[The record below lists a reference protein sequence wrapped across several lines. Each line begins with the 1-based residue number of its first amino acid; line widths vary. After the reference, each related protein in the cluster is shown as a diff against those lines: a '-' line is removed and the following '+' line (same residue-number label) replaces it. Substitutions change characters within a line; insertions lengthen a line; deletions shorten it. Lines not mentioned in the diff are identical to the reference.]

1 MTMPY
6 QSHYQ
11 MAWRPESY
19 WGIDER
25 NRHIGA
31 SVKGELRRQVAKE
44 LAERGILDPVI
55 SQESLAQGERDA
67 AGRVHPWFMGGEYLP
82 DSLPSE
88 VEIARVTLNSTLLDV
103 ISVRARRAGKRIAY
117 RIVDEYEDLTGDYQ
131 VVPKTSSR
139 PLTLAQLV
147 RMIDRAQEYG
157 LVGTARYFNY
167 YWGDADPEQLYDF
180 ATVSSEFYDE
190 LGRWY
195 DEANQEWLAA
205 EQNRLREGRDWE
217 EEA

>member
-1 MTMPY
+1 MPNQNNY
-6 QSHYQ
+6 H
-11 MAWRPESY
+11 MDFRPLSY

-25 NRHIGA
+25 NRHLGA

-44 LAERGILDPVI
+44 LAARGILDPVI
-55 SQESLAQGERDA
+55 SQESLALEERDA

-103 ISVRARRAGKRIAY
+103 ISVRARRTGKRIAY
-117 RIVDEYEDLTGDYQ
+117 RIVDEHEDLTDDYR

-139 PLTLAQLV
+139 PLTFAQLV

-190 LGRWY
+190 LGSWY
-195 DEANQEWLAA
+195 HEANEQWLAE
-205 EQNRLREGRDWE
+205 EQARLRERYDQE